1 MCSCSSGPSYTM
13 ADVIGDNANVT
24 HCDAFNVSQRNILS
38 GTRGVTGIFCLIATV
53 IILVLFIYIQAWKNF
68 RCRIL
73 LFLTAST
80 VVDLF
85 FFILQAL
92 AIWKETVGKGL
103 HAELCKTIGF
113 FILYFGWQQLLLVSS
128 ITVYLYF
135 YYVRHNDIFG
145 PRRQGEEVPKQAKL
159 GEALLYATLLLVPLI
174 PAGLVFIND
183 GYGETRGWCWIR
195 SRDSDCKPF
204 VEGVLQQI
212 FLWYMWCVICGVVT
226 LAFLIKIICAMRS
239 NAIQHSGKADRI
251 AEEYNR
257 RKAELV
263 LLLVYL
269 GMFHVVNFIELVAC
283 IISYTV
289 PDNLFALWEIYAVLS
304 PVSTT
309 AIPLGFSMVV
319 CCCHRD
325 EIRSAKS
332 AWSSCLCG
340 EKDLDAD
347 SLTKLGKRSDSVH
360 YPPLLTPYK
369 STPPLTTSI
378 KI

>member
-1 MCSCSSGPSYTM
+1 M
-13 ADVIGDNANVT
+13 AGVIDDNANVT
-24 HCDAFNVSQRNILS
+24 HCDTFNVSQRNMLS
-38 GTRGVTGIFCLIATV
+38 GTISVTGIFCLIATV

-68 RCRIL
+68 RRRIL

-80 VVDLF
+80 VMDLL

-92 AIWKETVGKGL
+92 AIWKETVGEDL
-103 HAELCKTIGF
+103 HAKLCKTIGF
-113 FILYFGWQQLLLVSS
+113 FVLYFDWQQLLLVSS

-135 YYVRHNDIFG
+135 YYVCHNDIFG

-159 GEALLYATLLLVPLI
+159 GEAFLYTILLLVPLI

-195 SRDSDCKPF
+195 SRDSDCNPF
-204 VEGVLQQI
+204 VEGILRQI
-212 FLWYMWCVICGVVT
+212 FLWYMWCFICGVVT
-226 LAFLIKIICAMRS
+226 LAFLIKIICAMHS

-251 AEEYNR
+251 AEEYNQ

-269 GMFHVVNFIELVAC
+269 GMFHIVNFIELVTC

-289 PDNLFALWEIYAVLS
+289 PDNLFGLWEINAVLS

-325 EIRSAKS
+325 EIRLAKS
-332 AWSSCLCG
+332 AWSSCG

-347 SLTKLGKRSDSVH
+347 SRTNLGKRSESV
-360 YPPLLTPYK
+360 PLLTP
-369 STPPLTTSI
+369 LTTSTEI
-378 KI
+378 